1 MWLMVDTRTPEQRSR
16 IMRSVGTKNTGPE
29 IVVRRLLHAEGY
41 RFSLHRRDL
50 PGSPDIV
57 LPKHSKIVFVHGC
70 FWHGH
75 GCAKGQLPKSRTDYW
90 DQKIE
95 ANKARDEKRLAALRR
110 MGWSVK
116 VVWQCQTKNPDR
128 LQAKLRRFVQR

>member
-1 MWLMVDTRTPEQRSR
+1 
-16 IMRSVGTKNTGPE
+16 MRSVGTKNTGPE
-29 IVVRRLLHAEGY
+29 MIVRQLLHAEGY

-57 LPKHSKIVFVHGC
+57 LPKYSKIVFVHGC

-75 GCAKGQLPKSRTDYW
+75 GCAKGQLPKSRTGYW
-90 DQKIE
+90 GQKIE
-95 ANKARDEKRLAALRR
+95 MNKARDKKRLAALRR

-116 VVWQCQTKNPDR
+116 VVWQCQTKNPDQ
-128 LQAKLRRFVQR
+128 LQTSLRRFVQK